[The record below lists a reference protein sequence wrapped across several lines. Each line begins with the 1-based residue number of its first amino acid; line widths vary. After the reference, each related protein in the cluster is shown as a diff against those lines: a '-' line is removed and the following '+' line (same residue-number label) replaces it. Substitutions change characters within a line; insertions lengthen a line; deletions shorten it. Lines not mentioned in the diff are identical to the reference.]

1 MNLYPQDLRDRLH
14 AAIIRGRAYGVYG
27 GVTPTAYLSLA
38 ADLPSPRLGKLG
50 RVWTCGL
57 ELTQHEAATG
67 LPAASIG
74 PSIAQWAV
82 PVIFGILLAPVAL
95 SAAIVTASPDWPLV
109 AETLAAWGA
118 VTGLSMTLLPR
129 HTVRGLY
136 KKPLSAPEID
146 ALLPNAK
153 NNIDRAY
160 LELMRAAIEQTVPP
174 DTEAGLREALRAL
187 GRAADSL
194 PPAVSVPRDPETLRR
209 EAAAVRARA
218 LQEQDEVVAA
228 SGERQAEAL
237 ERQAAAL
244 DRAAVVTRRG
254 QVLHA
259 EVLAQIEA
267 LHAGLTDFRA
277 DAATD
282 TALLS
287 ILAEDARRV
296 AQEASNVA
304 QARAELDAFAAAPT
318 RQSATPTEGALKVG
332 QE

>member
-1 MNLYPQDLRDRLH
+1 MNLYPQDLRDVLH
-14 AAIIRGRAYGVYG
+14 AVIVRRRAYAIHSGRASSAY
-27 GVTPTAYLSLA
+27 TNLSAELPT
-38 ADLPSPRLGKLG
+38 PRLGRLG
-50 RVWTCGL
+50 RFWVRGL
-57 ELTQHEAATG
+57 RLTEWEAAVG
-67 LPAASIG
+67 LPAASALIESVQWFGLFIAAIPIPFSFIFLIG
-74 PSIAQWAV
+74 SSTLFHWE
-82 PVIFGILLAPVAL
+82 IFG
-95 SAAIVTASPDWPLV
+95 
-109 AETLAAWGA
+109 GA
-118 VTGLSMTLLPR
+118 VTFWSIVTSLSVTMSPCR
-129 HTVRGLY
+129 IVRCLY
-136 KKPLSAPEID
+136 RKPLSLGEIA
-146 ALLPNAK
+146 ALLPGARTE
-153 NNIDRAY
+153 IDRAY
-160 LELMRAAIEQTVPP
+160 VELMRDAISQAMTP
-174 DTEAGLREALRAL
+174 DAQAGLREALRAL

-304 QARAELDAFAAAPT
+304 QARAELDAFVAAPT
-318 RQSATPTEGALKVG
+318 RQSATPTEGALKAG